1 MKAPHIYIWF
11 LFFIILSGCA
21 SDQLADP
28 SEIIEPSG
36 TVVNVESNS
45 TRFAV
50 IGDYG
55 TGDQHEEKVAD
66 LVKSFEPDF
75 IITTGDNNY
84 PEGREKTII
93 KNIGSYY
100 CDYIFNWDAPVEQQC
115 NGDEVQLNRF
125 FPSLGNHDYDNSK
138 GNVPYLNYFT
148 LPGNEIYYDFIW
160 GPVHF
165 FVLDSNK
172 DTDVQKIWLEEKL
185 RSSEQPFKIVYFHH
199 PPFSSG
205 NHGSTK
211 KMQWGFAGADLVL
224 SGHDHIYERF
234 TERNGSFPVYIVN
247 GLGGQNKRNCNENSF
262 DRDRFEHF
270 CYDNQY
276 GAMLIEATAIEMVV
290 KFISIDNKMVDSLV
304 LQPKAFLLN

>member
-11 LFFIILSGCA
+11 LFFIILPGCA

-36 TVVNVESNS
+36 TTVNVEADLI
-45 TRFAV
+45 RFAV

-55 TGDQHEEKVAD
+55 TGDQNEEKVAD

-84 PEGREKTII
+84 PEGREKTLI
-93 KNIGSYY
+93 KNIGNYY

-115 NGDEVQLNRF
+115 NGNEEQLNRF

-205 NHGSTK
+205 THGNTK
-211 KMQWGFAGADLVL
+211 KMQWGFAGVDLVL

-247 GLGGQNKRNCNENSF
+247 GLGGKNKRNCNENPVDKS
-262 DRDRFEHF
+262 RFEHF
-270 CYDNQY
+270 CFDEQY
-276 GAMLIEATAIEMVV
+276 GAMLIEATALEMVV

>member
-1 MKAPHIYIWF
+1 MKKLRVYICF
-11 LFFIILSGCA
+11 LCFITLAACTY
-21 SDQLADP
+21 DHPADP

-36 TVVNVESNS
+36 TVVNVNANFI
-45 TRFAV
+45 RFAV

-55 TGDQHEEKVAD
+55 TGNQNEARVAD

-84 PEGREKTII
+84 PEGREKTLI
-93 KNIGSYY
+93 KNIGTYY
-100 CDYIFNWDAPVEQQC
+100 CDYIFNWDAPVGQQC
-115 NGDEVQLNRF
+115 NGNTEQLNRF

-172 DTDVQKIWLEEKL
+172 DSAVQQIWLEEKL
-185 RSSEQPFKIVYFHH
+185 RSSVQAFKIVYFHH

-205 NHGSTK
+205 THGNTK
-211 KMQWGFAGADLVL
+211 KMQWGFEGADIVL
-224 SGHDHIYERF
+224 SGHDHLYERF
-234 TERNGSFPVYIVN
+234 MERNGSFPVYIVN
-247 GLGGQNKRNCNENSF
+247 GLGGQNKRNCNENAV

-270 CYDNQY
+270 CYDEQY
-276 GAMLIEATAIEMVV
+276 GAMLIEATTSEMVV
-290 KFISIDNKMVDSLV
+290 KFFSVDNKVVDSMV
-304 LQPKAFLLN
+304 RQPQAFHRK